1 MTSANKTLSQ
11 ISRSAAT
18 RLKQA
23 HGIEVP
29 HSALKA
35 SLAQAYGEHP
45 HALKALDKRKENQ
58 KALQKQLEQLQDLVR
73 QAPAFFAP
81 QYDFEGKKLQWLQA
95 AEKLAPSPKSPAQ
108 APALKKPAAVLHP
121 RTLHLA
127 EDEIGCLE
135 LLALDSDG
143 CFTLPEDF
151 VFEPGSLLSS
161 QSAWVPKVSRY
172 GLPVYLEQAQ
182 EFFGSMGLSL
192 AKNYRTAVRDLQ
204 DDSGDSCTI
213 QVQVS
218 EAQWQRVLDTVWQ
231 TQPAFRDHVLEWVG
245 FNYKQNAEH
254 MLREQQLDWAQ
265 RYLDMLHTQES
276 LNQEPTWEFE
286 WVYPDEDGDRCAAKV
301 DLSTG
306 EVTPQGEVPDDV
318 RDRLVRTRLVCT
330 DTEELYDVYFQANEN
345 GGRWLL
351 KAAALS
357 ELRAPAQ

>member
-1 MTSANKTLSQ
+1 MTSANKSLSQ
-11 ISRSAAT
+11 ISRTAKT
-18 RLKQA
+18 HLKRD
-23 HGIEVP
+23 HGIDVP

-45 HALKALDKRKENQ
+45 HALKALDERQSSK
-58 KALQKQLEQLQDLVR
+58 KALEKQLEQLQDLVR
-73 QAPAFFAP
+73 QAPVFFAP

-135 LLALDSDG
+135 LLALDFDG

-161 QSAWVPKVSRY
+161 QSAWVPKVSKY
-172 GLPVYLEQAQ
+172 GLPQYLEQPQA
-182 EFFGSMGLSL
+182 FFGSKGLSL
-192 AKNYRTAVRDLQ
+192 AKNYRSAVRDLQ
-204 DDSGDSCTI
+204 DDSGDTCTI

-218 EAQWQRVLDTVWQ
+218 EAQWQRVLDAVWQ
-231 TQPAFRDHVLEWVG
+231 TQPAFRDDVLEWVG
-245 FNYKQNAEH
+245 FNYKQNAEY
-254 MLREQQLDWAQ
+254 MPREQQLDWAQ

-276 LNQEPTWEFE
+276 LSQEPTWEFE

-318 RDRLVRTRLVCT
+318 RDRQVRTRLVCT
-330 DTEELYDVYFQANEN
+330 DTEELYDVYFQANET

-351 KAAALS
+351 KAPALS
-357 ELRAPAQ
+357 ELRASAQ